1 MMGYS
6 YAWLCPND
14 YVVQDTEL
22 LERVRD
28 PIERQ
33 LLGALRK
40 SNTQIDDGPL
50 RAWTERYGVRR
61 ASEIPADARAQV
73 ATGTA

>member
-1 MMGYS
+1 
-6 YAWLCPND
+6 
-14 YVVQDTEL
+14 V

-40 SNTQIDDGPL
+40 PNTQIDDGPL
-50 RAWTERYGVRR
+50 STWAERYAVRR
-61 ASEIPADARAQV
+61 AAEIAADARAL
-73 ATGTA
+73 TPKGSN

>member
-28 PIERQ
+28 PIESQ

-61 ASEIPADARAQV
+61 AAEIAADARAL
-73 ATGTA
+73 TPKGSN